1 MFIDNEA
8 VKLKMEPPLSQ
19 SVGYGVVVGVGFL
32 FALGMVLT
40 TYSLR
45 RYQREV
51 MTSEEFSTAG
61 RSVKTGLVAAA
72 VVSSWTWAATL
83 LQSTTQAYKNGISGP
98 FWYASGATVQ
108 IILFATMAIELKKKA
123 PNAHTFLE
131 VIKARYGTATHV
143 VYMFFA
149 LATNVLVTAML
160 LTGGSAV
167 VNDLTGMNVVAAC
180 FLLPLGVVIYTLFGG
195 IRATFLTDYVHTV
208 VILVIVFVFAFATYA
223 TNEYLGSPGAVYDR
237 LMELAKTRPV
247 EGNAD
252 GSYLTMRSQSGGI
265 FFVINIAGNFG
276 TVFLDNGYW
285 NKAISASPVGALP
298 GYVLGGLA
306 WFAIPFLTATT
317 MGIACLCLE
326 GTPAFPYVGGMTP
339 EQVSSGLALPTAA
352 VALLG
357 KSGAAAALILIFM
370 AVTSASS
377 AELIAVSSIFTYD
390 VYKGYINPK
399 ANGKQLIFVS
409 HLTVVSFG
417 LIMAGFS
424 VGLYY
429 AKISMG
435 WLYVVMGIIIS
446 AGVLPACLSLLWKG
460 QNVYAA
466 SLSPIVGFA
475 LALVAWLVTA
485 KGYYGA
491 VNVTTTGADYATLA
505 GNVVALC
512 SPLILVPLFT
522 LIFKPDNFDFEKLK
536 TIKSVRDS
544 QPETAITT
552 EDVSETDVA
561 LTDTEKTP
569 APTTDEIAAIVAQE
583 VAKRQH
589 DEQTL
594 QKYSKMSR
602 IICVI
607 AILAFLILWPMPMYG
622 SSYVFSKKFFTGWI
636 VVGLI
641 WCFFSVF
648 MVGLY
653 PLFESRMAIYET
665 ARGIFWDC
673 TGQTYKLKQ
682 WQNEKSIVKTEVFT
696 GEESTPS
703 STSLTS
709 LQGSEK

>member
-1 MFIDNEA
+1 MS
-8 VKLKMEPPLSQ
+8 EPPLSQ
-19 SVGYGVVVGVGFL
+19 SVGYGVVVGVGLL

-40 TYSLR
+40 TYCLR
-45 RYQREV
+45 RYQREI

-83 LQSTTQAYKNGISGP
+83 LQSSTQAYKNGISGP
-98 FWYASGATVQ
+98 FWYAAGAAVQ
-108 IILFATMAIELKKKA
+108 IILFATVAIELKKKA
-123 PNAHTFLE
+123 PNAHTYLE
-131 VIKARYGTATHV
+131 VIKARYGTATHF
-143 VYMFFA
+143 VYLFFA

-208 VILVIVFVFAFATYA
+208 IILVIVFLFAFATYA
-223 TNEYLGSPGAVYDR
+223 TNEYLGSPGAVWDR
-237 LMELAKTRPV
+237 LTELAKTRPV
-247 EGNAD
+247 EGNID
-252 GSYLTMRSQSGGI
+252 GSYLTMRSKAGGI
-265 FFVINIAGNFG
+265 FFVINLAGNFG

-326 GTPAFPYVGGMTP
+326 GTPAFPQAGGLTP
-339 EQVSSGLALPTAA
+339 EQVNAGLALPTAA

-357 KSGAAAALILIFM
+357 KSGAAAALVLIFM
-370 AVTSASS
+370 AVTSATS

-390 VYKGYINPK
+390 IYKGYFNLR
-399 ANGKQLIFVS
+399 ATGKQLIFVS
-409 HLTVVSFG
+409 HLTVVLYG
-417 LIMAGFS
+417 LVMAGFS

-446 AGVLPACLSLLWKG
+446 AAVLPACLSLLWKG

-466 SLSPIVGFA
+466 ALSPIVGLV
-475 LALVAWLVTA
+475 LAIIAWLTTA
-485 KGYYGA
+485 KGVYGSITIA
-491 VNVTTTGADYATLA
+491 TTGDDYATLA

-512 SPLILVPLFT
+512 SPVILIPLFT
-522 LIFKPDNFDFEKLK
+522 LLFKKDKFDFHKLQS
-536 TIKSVRDS
+536 IKSVR
-544 QPETAITT
+544 
-552 EDVSETDVA
+552 EDEPPSLVSTSSGSIVTGREYESEMVDR
-561 LTDTEKTP
+561 EKTP
-569 APTTDEIAAIVAQE
+569 TLTAQE
-583 VAKRQH
+583 LERISAMNNEKELANELMLH
-589 DEQTL
+589 
-594 QKYSKMSR
+594 KYSKWSK

-607 AILAFLILWPMPMYG
+607 TILAFLVLWPMPMYG
-622 SSYVFSKKFFTGWI
+622 TGYVFSRKFFTGWI
-636 VVGLI
+636 VVGII
-641 WCFFSVF
+641 WCFFSLF

-653 PLFESRMAIYET
+653 PLYESRKPIWET
-665 ARGIFWDC
+665 LRGITWDC
-673 TGQTYKLKQ
+673 TGQTNKLRQ
-682 WQNEKSIVKTEVFT
+682 WQSNQETNKAIVIGVEVECSPLESRTSFAGEK
-696 GEESTPS
+696 
-703 STSLTS
+703 
-709 LQGSEK
+709 